1 MRSSSEVL
9 RSALTAA
16 KQMLE
21 SLIRLEAR
29 IGQATELIAN
39 GGSAADAADF
49 ARNWPAALTAT
60 VGLTR
65 R

>member
-1 MRSSSEVL
+1 MRSSSKVL

-21 SLIRLEAR
+21 SLVKLEAQ
-29 IGQATELIAN
+29 IGQTTELIAN

-49 ARNWPAALTAT
+49 ARSWPAALTAT
-60 VGLTR
+60 VGLTQR
-65 R
+65 